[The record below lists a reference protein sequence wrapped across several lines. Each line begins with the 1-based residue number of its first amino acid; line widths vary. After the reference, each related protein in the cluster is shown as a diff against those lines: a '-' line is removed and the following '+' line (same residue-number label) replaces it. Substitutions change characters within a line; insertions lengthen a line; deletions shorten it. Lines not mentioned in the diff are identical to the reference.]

1 MLPEPLHP
9 AVVHLPMA
17 LVALLPVAAIV
28 ALWAIHRGGRAVYV
42 WAVPL
47 ALAALLTGSAWLAL
61 ETGEQEE
68 DRVEEVVSES
78 AIHEHEEAAERFLV
92 LAGVLTLVAGVGL
105 AVGSVGSAARI
116 LATVGTVAVLVA
128 GLQVGSLGGD
138 LVYVHGAASA
148 YTDAPTGSAAAGGGE
163 EREEGVDA
171 RERDR
176 P

>member
-28 ALWAIHRGGRAVYV
+28 ALWAIHRGARPLHA

-47 ALAALLTGSAWLAL
+47 AFAVLLTGSAWLAL

-68 DRVEEVVSES
+68 ERVEEVVSES
-78 AIHEHEEAAERFLV
+78 VLHEHEEAAERFLV

-105 AVGSVGSAARI
+105 AGGTVGSAARI
-116 LATVGTVAVLVA
+116 LATVGTIGVLVA
-128 GLQVGSLGGD
+128 GVQVGSLGGE

-148 YTDAPTGSAAAGGGE
+148 YTDAQVGSASADGGEESE
-163 EREEGVDA
+163 EREE
-171 RERDR
+171 RDGH
-176 P
+176 

>member
-1 MLPEPLHP
+1 MLPDPLHP

-17 LVALLPVAAIV
+17 LVALLPFVALV
-28 ALWAIHRGGRAVYV
+28 ALWAIHRGARPLHA

-61 ETGEQEE
+61 ETGEREE

-78 AIHEHEEAAERFLV
+78 VLHEHEEAAERFLV

-105 AVGSVGSAARI
+105 AGGTVGSAARI
-116 LATVGTVAVLVA
+116 LATVATIGVLVA
-128 GLQVGSLGGD
+128 GVQVGSLGGE

-148 YTDAPTGSAAAGGGE
+148 YTDAQVGPASADGGEESE
-163 EREEGVDA
+163 EREE
-171 RERDR
+171 RDGH
-176 P
+176 